1 MFSKV
6 FSAHVT
12 GIQADMVEVETD
24 IGSMGLPSFSMVGL
38 ADAAVRESR
47 DRVKSA
53 LKNINMN
60 IFAKP
65 ITINFAPA
73 DFKKEGT
80 HFDLPVAVGLAV
92 SGGSIPQPDEDILF
106 AGELSLDGRL
116 RGVTGILP
124 MAVYARDNGF
134 KKFVIPAENADEAAI
149 VDGVDILPFENLT
162 DVFDMLNGGSVCE
175 PHRVDIASIF
185 DRKSFS
191 SVDFSEVKGQQ
202 TARRCAEI
210 AASGMHNL
218 FMLGTPGSGKTMI
231 ARRVS
236 TIMPEMSLDEIIE
249 TTKIHSVAGLVKGK
263 SDLAAERP
271 FFAPHH
277 TSSNVALV
285 GGTSKATPGQVSLAS
300 NGVLF
305 LDEFLEFNRSV
316 LETLRQPLED
326 NEVTI
331 ARAGRTVTYP
341 AKFMLVAAANPC
353 PCGYLG
359 DKKRECRCTASQIQK
374 YRSRLSG
381 PLMDRIDL
389 HVEVQ
394 GVDIKDLAEMKDGES
409 SEVVRDRV
417 QQAHDIQKSRFKNS
431 GISFNSQM
439 TEKLTKEFCRLDA
452 SSAKI
457 IETAADRYALSARA
471 YSKILKTSRTIADL
485 EGSAEIMPHHVL
497 ESLQYRMLNSD
508 QI

>member
-1 MFSKV
+1 MFSRV

-12 GIQADMVEVETD
+12 GIEADVVEVEVD
-24 IGSMGLPSFSMVGL
+24 IGSMGLPSFNMVGL

-60 IFAKP
+60 VFAKP
-65 ITINFAPA
+65 ITINLAPA

-92 SGGSIPQPDEDILF
+92 SGKMLPEVSGDILF

-116 RGVTGILP
+116 RGVSGILP
-124 MAVYARDNGF
+124 MAAYAAKNGF
-134 KKFVIPAENADEAAI
+134 KKMIVPYENADEAAI
-149 VDGVDILPFENLT
+149 VEGIEIFPFKELSEVFSFLRGDSSLTPYHVDLDTIL
-162 DVFDMLNGGSVCE
+162 
-175 PHRVDIASIF
+175 
-185 DRKSFS
+185 DRNINC
-191 SVDFSEVKGQQ
+191 SVDFADVKGQQ

-210 AASGMHNL
+210 GASGMHNI

-231 ARRVS
+231 ARRMP
-236 TIMPEMSLDEIIE
+236 TIMPDMSLTEAIE
-249 TTKIHSVAGLVKGK
+249 TTKIHSVAGLVKSK
-263 SDLAAERP
+263 NDLAAERP

-326 NEVTI
+326 GEVTI

-359 DKKRECRCTASQIQK
+359 DKKRECSCSPTQIQK

-394 GVDIKDLAEMKDGES
+394 SVDISDLAKMGDGES
-409 SEVVRDRV
+409 SEIIRDRV
-417 QQAHDIQKSRFKNS
+417 QRAHDIQKLRFKDEV
-431 GISFNSQM
+431 ISFNSQM
-439 TEKLTKEFCRLDA
+439 SEKQMKSYCKLD
-452 SSAKI
+452 SGSAGI
-457 IETAADRYALSARA
+457 IETAARRYALSARA

-485 EGSAEIMPHHVL
+485 EGSDKIEANHVL
-497 ESLQYRMLNSD
+497 ESLQYRMLDSENL
-508 QI
+508 